1 MTASQLTRVIN
12 WVAMLIALLLL
23 ALVSYHIYQRHFVQ
37 LGVGQ
42 NYQFDDLPGAS
53 EAPVTADIQQ
63 IIDKHIFGE
72 VPAQPK
78 QVIAQ
83 KPKPQPKPAPKTKLN
98 ITLTGIID
106 GANSDN
112 GMAMLEVERGRTIV
126 VSVGDKIGKT
136 DATLHQVLPGEIL
149 IDRGG
154 AIESVKMVRKT
165 LTLASLDEMYNTVG
179 GISRGNDQPID
190 TLPQPS
196 DTLPPPT
203 ETLPQPSA
211 SSATS
216 TQIIYDPDLN
226 QGSYQPPARAE
237 RRLPPNFKRASQPRN
252 IDTTPKNKLPI
263 PRALQ
268 TQ

>member
-12 WVAMLIALLLL
+12 WVAMLIALMLLG
-23 ALVSYHIYQRHFVQ
+23 LVTYHIYQRHFVQ
-37 LGVGQ
+37 LGAGQ
-42 NYQFDDLPGAS
+42 DYQFDDLPGMS
-53 EAPVTADIQQ
+53 DAPVTADIQQ
-63 IIDKHIFGE
+63 IIDKHIFGV
-72 VPAQPK
+72 VPTQPK
-78 QVIAQ
+78 QVVAK

-98 ITLTGIID
+98 ITLTGLID

-149 IDRGG
+149 IDRDG

-165 LTLASLDEMYNTVG
+165 LTLASLDEMYNTIG
-179 GISRGNDQPID
+179 GVSSGVEQPLD
-190 TLPQPS
+190 
-196 DTLPPPT
+196 
-203 ETLPQPSA
+203 TLPQPSA
-211 SSATS
+211 SATS
-216 TQIIYDPDLN
+216 TPIYNPGPN
-226 QGSYQPPARAE
+226 QARSESNQASIPTE
-237 RRLPPNFKRASQPRN
+237 RRLPPNFKRASRQQN
-252 IDTTPKNKLPI
+252 TNTTPKNKLPI